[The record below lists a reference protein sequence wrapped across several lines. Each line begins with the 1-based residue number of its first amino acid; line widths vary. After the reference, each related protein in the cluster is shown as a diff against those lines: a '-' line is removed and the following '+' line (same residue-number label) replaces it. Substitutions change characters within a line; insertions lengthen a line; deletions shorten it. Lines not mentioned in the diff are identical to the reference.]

1 MIASL
6 RQWFYPKEFR
16 IKSSGFSLENF
27 QMDEVIKKVEDLV
40 KQILNMPTDQVDT
53 KFVKEIATPIWR
65 LGKRVKDLTGDS
77 SSARVQRALNMIED
91 VLRKHEIEIRDYTG
105 NPWKPPYS
113 EMPWDDAQGVSG
125 GIIRMVTPCVVFKGE
140 FLQRGKII
148 TEEGGQE

>member
-1 MIASL
+1 MIISKL
-6 RQWFYPKEFR
+6 RQYFYPREFR
-16 IKSSGFSLENF
+16 IISSGMLHEDFCLE
-27 QMDEVIKKVEDLV
+27 EVIKKLENLV
-40 KQILNMPTDQVDT
+40 KLMPEATTVNT

-65 LGKRVKDLTGDS
+65 LGKRVKGLTGDS
-77 SSARVQRALNMIED
+77 SSARVQRALNMIGD

-113 EMPWDDAQGVSG
+113 EMPWDDAQGVPG
-125 GIIRMVTPCVVFKGE
+125 GIIRMVTPCVVCRGK